1 MSAITMD
8 YRDFRI
14 LHPHG
19 NERIEMSRQPH
30 DAANGDVERKWGK
43 GAVFFKCTRCEEGI
57 VILPP
62 TEAAPKR

>member
-1 MSAITMD
+1 MD

-30 DAANGDVERKWGK
+30 DAAGADVERKWGA
-43 GAVFFKCTRCEEGI
+43 GAVFYKCTRCDEG
-57 VILPP
+57 VVLLPATP
-62 TEAAPKR
+62 AAPKR

>member
-1 MSAITMD
+1 MD

-19 NERIEMSRQPH
+19 SERVEMRRQPH
-30 DAANGDVERKWGK
+30 DPAEGDPERKWGK
-43 GAVFFKCTRCEEGI
+43 GAVVFKCTRCEEGI

-62 TEAAPKR
+62 ARSSPEL